1 MRRRIESPRI
11 LLIACPIEY
20 YKYRFQYASLATL
33 LTQEQEYMIMKRII
47 CSHIQIIVKKIMSLS
62 PDVILVGNNVSKHAL
77 DLFLKVY
84 LL

>member
-1 MRRRIESPRI
+1 
-11 LLIACPIEY
+11 
-20 YKYRFQYASLATL
+20 
-33 LTQEQEYMIMKRII
+33 MKRII